1 MNFISASLRSPARVA
16 HLARSYPRRTFTSTS
31 AVLSGHNKWSKIKD
45 KKAKEDKARGSLYT
59 KAVRDIVVA
68 VRTGGS
74 TDPLLNVAL
83 ANVLK
88 RAKQDAIPK
97 STIENAL
104 AKAGGGKEGAANI
117 TMTFEA
123 IAHGSVGIIIET
135 LTNNKNRTAGD
146 IMSILKDHGSAR
158 SGKVDFMFERKGVI
172 RATIDSNPAEEE
184 QLGALVEAALEKEAE
199 DFDSNKAGENEPT
212 EVELVCAPE
221 ALSRVT
227 QTVLGRECVSL
238 ISSELAWRPK
248 EAVELGDEIESS
260 ISELVDEL
268 EEHEDTM
275 RVWTTLG

>member
-1 MNFISASLRSPARVA
+1 MNFIGASLRISRLAHTTRVQ
-16 HLARSYPRRTFTSTS
+16 SRRALSSSS
-31 AVLSGHNKWSKIKD
+31 AALSGHNKWSKIKD

-74 TDPLLNVAL
+74 TDPVLNIAL

-104 AKAGGGKEGAANI
+104 AKAGGGKDGAANI
-117 TMTFEA
+117 AMTFEA
-123 IAHGSVGIIIET
+123 IAHGTVGIIIET

-146 IMSILKDHGSAR
+146 IMNILKDHGSAR
-158 SGKVDFMFERKGVI
+158 TGKVDFMFERKGVI
-172 RATIDSNPAEEE
+172 RASIEPNPAEEE
-184 QLGALVEAALEKEAE
+184 QLNALVEDALEAEAE
-199 DFDSNKAGENEPT
+199 DFDSNKDGEKDPT

-227 QTVLGRECVSL
+227 QTVLGRDNVTL

-248 EAVELGDEIESS
+248 EAAELGDEIEESV
-260 ISELVDEL
+260 SELVDEL